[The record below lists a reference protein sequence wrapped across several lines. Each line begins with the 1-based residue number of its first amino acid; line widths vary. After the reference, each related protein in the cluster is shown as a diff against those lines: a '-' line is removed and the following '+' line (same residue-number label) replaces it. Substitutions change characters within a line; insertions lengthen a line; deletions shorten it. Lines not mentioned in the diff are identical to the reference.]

1 MTRKLVSA
9 ILLVFAFSLAVWAQT
24 PAAAP
29 VPTSGPAPA
38 ANAAFKIGIINIQG
52 AILATNEGQRDFQ
65 ALEKKFEPKRAELQ
79 KSNADI
85 EELTKK
91 LQTQGDKLNEQARG
105 ELARD
110 VESKRKTFQR
120 TYEDAQADW
129 NNQQNEL
136 VNRIGGK
143 LLQVMDKYAGDN
155 AFSVILN
162 SAATGEGIPTV
173 LWNNPS
179 SDITKAVVDAY
190 NAQYTVAAPSG
201 PAAKA
206 PAAKAPAPVVKPAA
220 PSAAPAKKP

>member
-1 MTRKLVSA
+1 MTRKLVFA
-9 ILLVFAFSLAVWAQT
+9 IFLVFAFSLAVCAQT
-24 PAAAP
+24 TA
-29 VPTSGPAPA
+29 PAPA
-38 ANAAFKIGIINIQG
+38 PSPDSIAPAGSATVKIGIINIQG

-79 KSNADI
+79 KANSDI

-105 ELARD
+105 DLARD
-110 VESKRKTFQR
+110 IESKRKNFQR

-173 LWNNPS
+173 LWNSPS

-190 NAQYTVAAPSG
+190 NAQYTVAAPSA
-201 PAAKA
+201 PAKA
-206 PAAKAPAPVVKPAA
+206 PAAKAPAPAIRPAA
-220 PSAAPAKKP
+220 PAPAKKP